1 MNSGREF
8 KVVMVG
14 DSGVGKTSLIEKFYT
29 GGFNENQ
36 STTIG
41 SAYVKAHVNLDSDTD
56 CTVNIWD
63 TAGQEKFQSLVPVY
77 LRNADGIIFV
87 LDLTSE
93 IALQTTDSLYHALS
107 DQILEGMQLLL
118 VGNKYDLVTTNLDI
132 EPFKRWAEDHKTIFV
147 TSSAKTGDG
156 VTELFYE
163 ITRRIYNSPAEPIS
177 RRTVN
182 QIVGLQDDSQK
193 AKKDKQGC
201 C

>member
-1 MNSGREF
+1 
-8 KVVMVG
+8 
-14 DSGVGKTSLIEKFYT
+14 
-29 GGFNENQ
+29 
-36 STTIG
+36 
-41 SAYVKAHVNLDSDTD
+41 
-56 CTVNIWD
+56 
-63 TAGQEKFQSLVPVY
+63 
-77 LRNADGIIFV
+77 
-87 LDLTSE
+87 
-93 IALQTTDSLYHALS
+93 
-107 DQILEGMQLLL
+107 MQLLL